1 MFTKPNTPARPRVA
15 SRPRTTQPSSP
26 NFGSAPD
33 RSGAPNAR
41 GASGADLHKK
51 AQDELARLLKR
62 LGHRAETARPVGPT
76 LARARPTR
84 AQAQSAPMWQE
95 PTFTQPQTAA
105 PTPPASRSAVAHA
118 RPSVQASLPQGTQ
131 TSIERKLLEHKA
143 ALVVMAVLIAL
154 ALAMAVIGQVVS
166 SASVERVAT
175 MVGLHAKKIASLEGQ
190 QTELVATTQRRLE
203 AMQVSLAEVKYP
215 PSEFGEAA
223 GLFKA
228 SRYTDAESAYRAFLL
243 RNPNSRL
250 ADIALRNAAVA
261 AAMNGNCMVAGT
273 YLKQLDNQFKFSPL
287 RSDTKDLVNQ
297 CQKLRS
303 STSKQPLIAL
313 KDN

>member
-1 MFTKPNTPARPRVA
+1 MFTKPNSAARPRVA
-15 SRPRTTQPSSP
+15 SRPRTTQPIPP
-26 NFGSAPD
+26 NFGSTSD
-33 RSGAPNAR
+33 RSGALNAR
-41 GASGADLHKK
+41 GASGSDLHKK

-62 LGHRAETARPVGPT
+62 LGHRAETARPAGPT

-105 PTPPASRSAVAHA
+105 PTPPASPSAVAHA
-118 RPSVQASLPQGTQ
+118 RPSVQASLHQGTQ

-154 ALAMAVIGQVVS
+154 ALAMAVIGQVIS

-223 GLFKA
+223 DLFKA
-228 SRYTDAESAYRAFLL
+228 GRYADAESAYHAFLL

-250 ADIALRNAAVA
+250 ADKALHNAAIA
-261 AAMNGNCMVAGT
+261 AAMHNNCVMADSYV
-273 YLKQLDNQFKFSPL
+273 KQLKLKFPKSPFAVNV
-287 RSDTKDLVNQ
+287 KDLGSQ
-297 CQKLRS
+297 CRGLRS
-303 STSKQPLIAL
+303 SL
-313 KDN
+313 